1 MHPLNTSHRNLTY
14 KTVMGHMWVAAFCS
28 QAALVVKTDDDIYV
42 DLYSL
47 YTVAP
52 RYMKDKVL
60 LKLFDS

>member
-1 MHPLNTSHRNLTY
+1 MTHPLNTSHRNLTY
-14 KTVMGHMWVAAFCS
+14 KTVMGHMWVATFCS

-60 LKLFDS
+60 KL

>member
-1 MHPLNTSHRNLTY
+1 
-14 KTVMGHMWVAAFCS
+14 MGHMWVATFCS

-60 LKLFDS
+60 LKVFHS